1 MVFGVQYVTTTGE
14 HRTQESYA
22 ECYVMSEY
30 KMKNTTLSEQSQNL
44 IYLIVVSTFSSLSI

>member
-22 ECYVMSEY
+22 ECYAMSEY

-44 IYLIVVSTFSSLSI
+44 IYLIFVSTFSSLSI